1 MLCEME
7 GRARE
12 IKGSVSRQ
20 LVLLPQATWFIWCPL
35 GCISTHILDCG
46 EHKIEHCTFPSVF
59 TLVVLFSSSLFS
71 YKAQTHTCLTGIT
84 VVGKKQL
91 NLPRKEGGG
100 PPSQPEA
107 STECEHTSLKVP
119 RVPLEVTE
127 ALAIKHTGATTFF
140 PPSKALRAQMRG
152 DGAHLC
158 MPSFFIT
165 SRLVERQHLA
175 IVNREQREDP
185 HTVSSVFSFLS

>member
-84 VVGKKQL
+84 VAGKKQL
-91 NLPRKEGGG
+91 NLPKKEGGG
-100 PPSQPEA
+100 SPSQSEA
-107 STECEHTSLKVP
+107 TTECETH
-119 RVPLEVTE
+119 
-127 ALAIKHTGATTFF
+127 I
-140 PPSKALRAQMRG
+140 SKG
-152 DGAHLC
+152 
-158 MPSFFIT
+158 P
-165 SRLVERQHLA
+165 
-175 IVNREQREDP
+175 
-185 HTVSSVFSFLS
+185 